1 MKNIIYDKRFL
12 LIIRC
17 ISILCIIFLV
27 FIETFDSVTMK
38 KNTFANIYDFASFC
52 INILAIVFF
61 FVLAIFP
68 YKLEFLAIISFIYS
82 LCCLVFDKNNP
93 IGILMYVLSNAVL
106 YVRGFFIRNTKQ
118 KILISV
124 IIYIA
129 LLLGELHFGISV
141 FLNSLVNKLGYSLV
155 LSIICFL
162 LFTNKKESNDIDI
175 ARKLNL
181 AEYPLLVPNDIPLL
195 QNVLQNKQYK
205 EIAMIV
211 RRSEGTIRNRL
222 NKIYDILGVMDR
234 KGFIM
239 TYFGY
244 DIVFEEIKS
253 NQNSEALK
261 ASEDFA
267 QEEN

>member
-17 ISILCIIFLV
+17 ISILCIIFLAV
-27 FIETFDSVTMK
+27 IETYDSVTMK
-38 KNTFANIYDFASFC
+38 KNLFSDIYTFSVLC

-61 FVLAIFP
+61 FALAIFP

-93 IGILMYVLSNAVL
+93 IGILMYVLSNVVL

-162 LFTNKKESNDIDI
+162 LLTNKKESNDI

-205 EIAMIV
+205 EIAIIV
-211 RRSEGTIRNRL
+211 RRSEGTVRNRL

-234 KGFIM
+234 MGFIM
-239 TYFGY
+239 NFLEC

-253 NQNSEALK
+253 NPESKKDKNLL
-261 ASEDFA
+261 
-267 QEEN
+267 